1 MATTKT
7 PKTGSRVASKA
18 RQTRSARSEPAP
30 ATAPAPSKSGGNRAL
45 GKTPFFTAANAA
57 RYQRQAL
64 IKEIDTRQG
73 TTLICYISADR
84 REIERDDVF
93 GFVDLLHN
101 VTPGTPIDLM
111 LHTLGGNV
119 DAAEKIMVQIRR
131 RLGPDGR
138 LRVIVPDYAKSAGT
152 LMALGAHS
160 ILMSDTSEL
169 GMIDPQVM
177 LKDERGNDICTSVIA
192 YLQAYETHFQAVQR
206 DPGDQAS
213 RLMLQQFDPVV
224 VRKFAGQRDR
234 TRDIA
239 LKLLN
244 RIGAPSTT
252 ISENLMNLSLWK
264 SHGQMISYED
274 AREIGLTI
282 EYLPVEDEVWQM
294 YWHLLCLQRLEIE
307 HDKKIFESA
316 WVSQVFER

>member
-1 MATTKT
+1 MVTPKT
-7 PKTGSRVASKA
+7 PKAAASAAPEAKPP
-18 RQTRSARSEPAP
+18 RPIRSKTIAADSASEPR
-30 ATAPAPSKSGGNRAL
+30 SL
-45 GKTPFFTAANAA
+45 VKTPFFTAANAA

-64 IKEIDTRQG
+64 IKDIDQRQG
-73 TTLICYISADR
+73 TTLICYVSADG

-101 VTPGTPIDLM
+101 IPAGAPIDLM

-131 RLGPDGR
+131 RLGQDGR
-138 LRVIVPDYAKSAGT
+138 LRVIVPNYAKSAGT
-152 LMALGAHS
+152 LMALGAHA

-169 GMIDPQVM
+169 GMIDPQVV

-192 YLQAYETHFQAVQR
+192 YLEAYETHFQAVR
-206 DPGDQAS
+206 NDPGDQAS
-213 RLMLQQFDPVV
+213 QLMLQQFDPVV
-224 VRKFAGQRDR
+224 VRKLRGQRDR

-244 RIGAPSTT
+244 RVGAASTT

-264 SHGQMISYED
+264 SHGQMIGHED
-274 AREIGLTI
+274 AREIGLTV

-294 YWHLLCLQRLEIE
+294 YWHLLCLQRLEID

>member
-7 PKTGSRVASKA
+7 SKGGSRSAHKA
-18 RQTRSARSEPAP
+18 KPARAGSAKPVPAGPPSGPRS
-30 ATAPAPSKSGGNRAL
+30 L
-45 GKTPFFTAANAA
+45 GKTPFFTATHAA

-64 IKEIDTRQG
+64 IKEIDEEQG
-73 TTLICYISADR
+73 TTLICYVSSDGC
-84 REIERDDVF
+84 EIERDDVF

-101 VTPGTPIDLM
+101 IPSGAPIDLM

-119 DAAEKIMVQIRR
+119 DAAEKIMIQVRR
-131 RLGPDGR
+131 RLGETGR
-138 LRVIVPDYAKSAGT
+138 LRVIVPNYAKSAGT

-160 ILMSDTSEL
+160 LLMSDASEL
-169 GMIDPQVM
+169 GMIDPQVK
-177 LKDERGNDICTSVIA
+177 LKDERGNEIYTSVIA
-192 YLQAYETHFQAVQR
+192 YLEVYETHFNAVKA

-213 RLMLQQFDPVV
+213 QIMLQQFDPVV
-224 VRKFAGQRDR
+224 VRKLRGQRDR

-244 RIGAPSTT
+244 RVGAPSTT
-252 ISENLMNLSLWK
+252 ITENLMDLSRWK
-264 SHGQMISYED
+264 SHGQMIGPDD
-274 AREIGLTI
+274 AREIGLMV
-282 EYLPVEDEVWQM
+282 EYRPADDELWQK
-294 YWHLLCLQRLEIE
+294 YWHLLCLQRLEIG

>member
-1 MATTKT
+1 MANSRT
-7 PKTGSRVASKA
+7 PK
-18 RQTRSARSEPAP
+18 
-30 ATAPAPSKSGGNRAL
+30 ATSPAPSKAESVSPARARPAPSEPAIETRAL

-64 IKEIDTRQG
+64 IKDIDARQG
-73 TTLICYISADR
+73 TTLICYVSADG

-101 VTPGTPIDLM
+101 VAPGAPVDLM

-131 RLGPDGR
+131 RLGRDGR
-138 LRVIVPDYAKSAGT
+138 LRVIVPNYAKSAGT
-152 LMALGAHS
+152 LMALGAHA

-169 GMIDPQVM
+169 GMIDPQVV

-192 YLQAYETHFQAVQR
+192 YLEAYETHFQAVRR
-206 DPGDQAS
+206 DSGDQAS
-213 RLMLQQFDPVV
+213 QLMLKQFDPVV

-252 ISENLMNLSLWK
+252 ISESLMNLSLWK

-274 AREIGLTI
+274 AREIGLTV
-282 EYLPVEDEVWQM
+282 EYLPVEDELWQM
-294 YWHLLCLQRLEIE
+294 YWHLLCLQRLEID

-316 WVSQVFER
+316 WVSQIFER

>member
-1 MATTKT
+1 MA
-7 PKTGSRVASKA
+7 S
-18 RQTRSARSEPAP
+18 
-30 ATAPAPSKSGGNRAL
+30 PSKSKAGSDTPPDGKPARPARAKPVQEKL
-45 GKTPFFTAANAA
+45 ADETRPLSKTPFFTAAHAA

-64 IKEIDTRQG
+64 IKDIDTRRG
-73 TTLICYISADR
+73 STLICYVSADG

-101 VTPGTPIDLM
+101 IPTGAPIDLM

-119 DAAEKIMVQIRR
+119 DAAEKIMLQIRR

-138 LRVIVPDYAKSAGT
+138 LRVIVPNYAKSAGT
-152 LMALGAHS
+152 LMALGGQS

-169 GMIDPQVM
+169 GMIDPQFV

-192 YLQAYETHFQAVQR
+192 YLEAFQHYFDAVGA
-206 DPGDQAS
+206 DPADQAS
-213 RLMLQQFDPVV
+213 QLMLQQFDPVV
-224 VRKFAGQRDR
+224 VRKLQGQRDR

-244 RIGAPSTT
+244 RVGAPSTT
-252 ISENLMNLSLWK
+252 ISESLMNLSLWK
-264 SHGQMISYED
+264 SHGQMIGFED
-274 AREIGLTI
+274 AREIGLNV
-282 EYLPVEDEVWQM
+282 EYMPVEDEVWQM
-294 YWHLLCLQRLEIE
+294 YWHLLCLQRLEVA

-316 WVSQVFER
+316 YVSQMFER